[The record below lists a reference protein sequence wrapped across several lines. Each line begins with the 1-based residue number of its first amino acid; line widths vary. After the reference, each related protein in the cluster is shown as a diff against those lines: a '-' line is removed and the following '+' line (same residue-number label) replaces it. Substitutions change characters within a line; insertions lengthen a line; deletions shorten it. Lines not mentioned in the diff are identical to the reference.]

1 MFLVNSYQFGGG
13 VVPSIDPDAEAFLTA
28 AAITDPTITSAI
40 DTLVVQL
47 KVDGLWTKM
56 KALYPFVGG
65 TATTHKYNL
74 KDPRDLDVAYRLDF
88 VGGWTHNADGAKPN
102 GTNADASTFFNFS
115 AEGLNNDSSFMVYLT
130 DNIVTAAGAP
140 IIIGA
145 FQSGTSSGTFLRT
158 FGTLGNTTNCA
169 HYNVATVVNTQSE
182 TDGFWLASRSGSAG
196 KLFRNDNFI
205 MNNLGGISANFNV
218 FLGALNNTGSA
229 TNRAEQPIGL
239 AALGS
244 ALDDTEASTMY
255 TIIQDFQTALSRE
268 V

>member
-1 MFLVNSYQFGGG
+1 MRRFVYYNASRAAGGL
-13 VVPSIDPDAEAFLTA
+13 DPDAVAFLTA
-28 AAITDPTITSAI
+28 TGITDATISNAI
-40 DTLVVQL
+40 NTLVVGL
-47 KVDGLWTKM
+47 KAASLWSKLG
-56 KALYPFVGG
+56 ALYPMVGG
-65 TATTHKYNL
+65 TATTHKFNL
-74 KDPRDLDVAYRLDF
+74 KDPRDLNAAYRLDF
-88 VGGWTHNADGAKPN
+88 IGGWTHNADGAKPN

-130 DNIVTAAGAP
+130 DNIVTASASP

-145 FQSGTSSGTFLRT
+145 FQSGGGTFLRT
-158 FGTLGNTTNCA
+158 FGTTGLTTNCA
-169 HYNVATVVNTQSE
+169 HYGINTASNTQSE

-205 MNNLGGISANFNV
+205 MNNSGGFAVNFNV
-218 FLGALNNTGSA
+218 FLGALNNAGSA

-244 ALDDTEASTMY
+244 SLDDTEASLMY
-255 TIIQDFQTALSRE
+255 TIVQDFQTSLNRE